1 LDLYSLL
8 LLAQNGAQE
17 TLSKGN
23 EQTILA
29 YVAVVLGGVVAAMA
43 LFIVKRETAHKTEL
57 VKLGQEHAGQL
68 KKQAE
73 TDAEALKAVNDE
85 LHKERDD
92 RRKQEAVYLKEVI
105 ETAQAMSRSLDE
117 NTRMG
122 ERLAN
127 LIERGQG
134 NHQP

>member
-1 LDLYSLL
+1 MEIHSTLL
-8 LLAQNGAQE
+8 LLAQAGAQE

-29 YVAVVLGGVVAAMA
+29 YIAVVLGGAVVALA
-43 LFIVKRETAHKTEL
+43 LFVVKRESAHKAEL
-57 VKLGQEHAGQL
+57 VKQGNEHADTI
-68 KKQAE
+68 KKIAE
-73 TDAEALKAVNDE
+73 SHAVALKAVNDD

-92 RRKQEAVYLKEVI
+92 RRKQEAEYLKEVI

-134 NHQP
+134 